1 LLANLLTGA
10 VNMCL
15 STIYMDEVR
24 SMGIM
29 VGYMAVLTGVALGLD
44 WADISIKL

>member
-1 LLANLLTGA
+1 
-10 VNMCL
+10 
-15 STIYMDEVR
+15 MDEVR